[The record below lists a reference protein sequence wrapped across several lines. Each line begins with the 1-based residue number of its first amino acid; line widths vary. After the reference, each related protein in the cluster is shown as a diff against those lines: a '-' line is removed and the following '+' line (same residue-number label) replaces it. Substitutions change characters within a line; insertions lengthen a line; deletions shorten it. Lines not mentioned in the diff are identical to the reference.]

1 MDIGSGH
8 KLAVHSDAIT
18 IKLFRS
24 IAIDDIYGVHW
35 FDGDG
40 PQSVPE
46 GEHASSTQDGRTGLR
61 RGNSRIFPDRHK
73 QTLYDEHFGD
83 LRPSRPPAR
92 FPSDSD
98 VQAEDRYDFILHE
111 LRTTTRLYQSHVRV
125 KVARLGQFNNTTQ
138 DNEDVDT
145 RAAICADL
153 RNTRPAMSP
162 PNNCMTLS
170 GLIALFEPIT
180 RLLDKMSIILRLFLW
195 LASQSHPITCPS
207 ICFSAAGHYL
217 GDTLTDKLFRKHAS
231 KDDRIDRLKQDV
243 SRWLSDADLYVDFAD
258 IRGRAS
264 VPLVTTDFIRTDL
277 RSADIVVT
285 RLDSSRGAQERYPS
299 YSQKD
304 PDTTGRVARLSGGD
318 TAFSIPVCL
327 LPSHGYLAP
336 PPPESLE
343 TKDEV
348 PVAFSVRATLPALFS
363 ETFLNFAATFS
374 KTFQL
379 VDIEEDE
386 KQDSQAEAGDVVG
399 EPKEAKEEEDKEATP
414 NLSPTKSSSDPSS
427 SPSPSPAKSHHP
439 SFHHFRTKLSSSS
452 PKLASALHLDGSH
465 HNQHHHHH
473 QILSHPL
480 LHHPKQVLQR
490 SVKKSVVEK
499 IDGAWCAK
507 WSGKV
512 LRRLEGVEGDLGYSG
527 VVGVGVGR

>member
-1 MDIGSGH
+1 MDVGAGH
-8 KLAVHSDAIT
+8 KLAIHSDAIT

-24 IAIDDIYGVHW
+24 ITIDDIYGVHW

-46 GEHASSTQDGRTGLR
+46 DEHASGTQDGHTGLR

-73 QTLYDEHFGD
+73 QTLYDEHFGS
-83 LRPSRPPAR
+83 LKPSRPPAR

-125 KVARLGQFNNTTQ
+125 KVARLGQSNNNTTQ

-180 RLLDKMSIILRLFLW
+180 RLLDKMPIFLRLFLW
-195 LASQSHPITCPS
+195 LASQSHPITCPP

-231 KDDRIDRLKQDV
+231 KDDRIDRLKQEV

-264 VPLVTTDFIRTDL
+264 VPLFTTDFIRTDL

-285 RLDSSRGAQERYPS
+285 RLDSSRGAQEKYPS
-299 YSQKD
+299 YSKKD
-304 PDTTGRVARLSGGD
+304 RDTTGRVARLSGGD

-336 PPPESLE
+336 PPPESSE
-343 TKDEV
+343 SKDEV

-363 ETFLNFAATFS
+363 DTFLNFAATFS

-386 KQDSQAEAGDVVG
+386 QQDVAGSG
-399 EPKEAKEEEDKEATP
+399 EDGKEEGKEDGKGEEGNKEATP
-414 NLSPTKSSSDPSS
+414 NPSPTKSSSSPSS
-427 SPSPSPAKSHHP
+427 SLSPSPAKSHHP

-465 HNQHHHHH
+465 DNQHQYHH

-480 LHHPKQVLQR
+480 FHHPKQVLQR

-499 IDGAWCAK
+499 VDGA
-507 WSGKV
+507 
-512 LRRLEGVEGDLGYSG
+512 
-527 VVGVGVGR
+527 